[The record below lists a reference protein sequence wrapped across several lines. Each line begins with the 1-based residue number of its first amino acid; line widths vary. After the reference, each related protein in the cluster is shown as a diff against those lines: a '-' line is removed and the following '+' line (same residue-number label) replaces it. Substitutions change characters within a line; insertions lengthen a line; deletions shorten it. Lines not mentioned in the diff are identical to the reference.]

1 MSKDLPPQ
9 NISTFASAFRDR
21 REVTVRPLG
30 VRRMIG
36 SDAYHRLMKLR
47 WRWLIT
53 LFALVF
59 LVFNLA
65 FAGLYWLDP
74 AGLAVATGADAET
87 SPFWRDFFFSVATVA
102 TIGYGNIYPVSI
114 YTQTMVVIE
123 ITLGI
128 IYFALTTGI
137 AFARFSR
144 PTARILFSDVL
155 AVRTV
160 DGVPML
166 MLRAANQRHN
176 LIFEA
181 QVRLS
186 LIRDDT
192 FGGVSMRRF
201 HDLLLV
207 RDTNPVFALTWTV
220 LHPIDLDSPL
230 RELVEDPEA
239 GKDMEI
245 IVILS
250 GVDEISGQP
259 IHARWAY
266 TPREIRWNVR
276 FADILGIDKQG
287 IRTIDYSRFHNV
299 EATPEFGKKVPSL
312 LG

>member
-1 MSKDLPPQ
+1 MSEDPPQ
-9 NISTFASAFRDR
+9 QQSSTFARAFRDR
-21 REVTVRPLG
+21 GALKVRPLG
-30 VRRMIG
+30 VRRRLG

-47 WRWLIT
+47 WRWLIA
-53 LFALVF
+53 LFVLIF

-74 AGLAVATGADAET
+74 GGLAMAAGADAEV

-114 YTQTMVVIE
+114 YTQVIVVIE

-128 IYFALTTGI
+128 MYFALATGI

-144 PTARILFSDVL
+144 PTARILFSDVM

-192 FGGVSMRRF
+192 LGGVSMRRF
-201 HDLLLV
+201 HDLSLV
-207 RDTNPVFALTWTV
+207 RDSNTVFALTWTV
-220 LHPIDLDSPL
+220 LHRIDEASPL
-230 RELVEDPEA
+230 RVLVDDPE
-239 GKDMEI
+239 GGQDMEI
-245 IVILS
+245 IVVLS

-266 TPREIRWNVR
+266 TPEDIRWSTR
-276 FADILGIDKQG
+276 FADILGIDGQG

-299 EATPEFGKKVPSL
+299 ENAPEFGHE
-312 LG
+312 